1 MDWNIQVKEL
11 ENKGSFFI
19 EKNGKILAEMTFS
32 KAGAERIIVDH
43 TEVGDEL
50 RGKGAG
56 LKLVEFAVEYVRNKG
71 IKMLPL
77 CPFTKATLLKHP
89 EWKDVW

>member
-11 ENKGSFFI
+11 ENKGSFYI
-19 EKNGKILAEMTFS
+19 EENGKVLAEMTFS
-32 KAGAERIIVDH
+32 KAGDRRIIIDH

-50 RGKGAG
+50 RGKGVG
-56 LKLVEFAVEYVRNKG
+56 LKLVEFAVKYVREKD

-77 CPFTKATLLKHP
+77 CPFAKATLLRNP
-89 EWKDVW
+89 QWKDVW